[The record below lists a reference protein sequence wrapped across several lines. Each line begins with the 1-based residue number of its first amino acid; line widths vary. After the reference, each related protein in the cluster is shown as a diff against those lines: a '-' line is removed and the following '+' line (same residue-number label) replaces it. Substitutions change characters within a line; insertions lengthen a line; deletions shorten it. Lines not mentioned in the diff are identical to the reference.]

1 MMERGTGEKVQ
12 GGVYA
17 SALEHVKAAK
27 VELVAA
33 IDEVMARLMRDVEN
47 VCGHETPQEC
57 QDGLSQESS
66 GTYEE
71 QKLMAVF
78 DEFEWA
84 VVRLRESCRVA
95 VHGLAQ
101 AVPRRLEPVYA
112 VTETTAEKC
121 VKIL

>member
-1 MMERGTGEKVQ
+1 MMEKGTGEKVQ

-33 IDEVMARLMRDVEN
+33 IDEVMARLTRDVESL
-47 VCGHETPQEC
+47 CRREASQEC

-95 VHGLAQ
+95 FAQ
-101 AVPRRLEPVYA
+101 AMPRRLEPVYV
-112 VTETTAEKC
+112 VTESVREKC
-121 VKIL
+121 LKARLD